1 MIGSRPL
8 GRTGLLVTELA
19 FGASGIGNLSYAQS
33 DEAAAATVDSAWEQ
47 GIRMFDTAPHYGLGL
62 SERRL
67 GAALAT
73 RPRDEFVISTKVG
86 RLLRPNPAPTGSD
99 LAAGGFDVPDDLA
112 RCWDLSA
119 DGVRRSLDESLA
131 RLGLD
136 RVDIVYLHDPD
147 QAGDQAADQAVEEA
161 IAALTA
167 LRDQGVVGA
176 VGVGMNQWQVPL
188 RIIRET
194 DVDAVML
201 AGRWTLLDRSGA
213 LLVDECRQR
222 GVALVAAAPFNSGI
236 LARPW
241 PPDGARYDY
250 GEAPAEVLAR
260 ARDLAG
266 ACRAAGAELP
276 AAALQF
282 PLRHPA
288 VATVVVGMRSPAH
301 VTSAVAGLAAPLDDN
316 LWRSLG

>member
-1 MIGSRPL
+1 MIGTRPL
-8 GRTGLLVTELA
+8 GRTGLKVPELA
-19 FGASGIGNLSYAQS
+19 FGASGIGNLNRAQS
-33 DEAAAATVDSAWEQ
+33 DASAASAVDSAWQ
-47 GIRMFDTAPHYGLGL
+47 HGIRMFDTAPHYGLGL

-67 GAALAT
+67 GAALAG
-73 RPRDEFVISTKVG
+73 RPRDQFLVSTKVG
-86 RLLRPNPAPTGSD
+86 RLLRPNPAPVGCD
-99 LAAGGFDVPDDLA
+99 LAAGGFDVPDDLT
-112 RCWDLSA
+112 RVWDLSA

-147 QAGDQAADQAVEEA
+147 HAVDQAVDEA
-161 IAALTA
+161 IPALIA
-167 LRDQGVVGA
+167 LREQGVVGA
-176 VGVGMNQWQVPL
+176 VGVGMNQWQAPL
-188 RIIRET
+188 RIIQET
-194 DVDAVML
+194 DIDAVML
-201 AGRWTLLDRSGA
+201 AGRWTLLDRGGEP
-213 LLVDECRQR
+213 LLDECLRR

-241 PPDGARYDY
+241 PPDGSNYDY

-260 ARDLAG
+260 ARDLAR
-266 ACRAAGAELP
+266 ACQSGGAELP

-301 VTSAVAGLAAPLDDN
+301 VDSAIAGMAAAISEE